1 MDDLYFNL
9 ASEEFSKPRKIL
21 IWIIAILTALVA
33 AWDSYLKFF
42 KHDTSADLGLTFS
55 LYVITI
61 FLFTIAILATKK
73 RKEHFF
79 KVDRENISYH
89 YGLIFPSHRSYKW
102 AEIRKVYMPPRSKNT
117 VLILNNDKPVHI
129 NLTWV
134 ERNKSRIIRKHIYFS
149 AKERGIEILKKE
161 YKK

>member
-9 ASEEFSKPRKIL
+9 ASEEFSKSRKIL

-42 KHDTSADLGLTFS
+42 KHDASADLGLTFT
-55 LYVITI
+55 LYGITI
-61 FLFTIAILATKK
+61 FLFSIAILATIK

-79 KVDRENISYH
+79 KVDREKISYH
-89 YGLIFPSHRSYKW
+89 YGLIFPSHKTFEWS
-102 AEIRKVYMPPRSKNT
+102 EIKKVYMPPHSKNA
-117 VLILNNDKPVHI
+117 VLILHNDKDVHI

-134 ERNKSRIIRKHIYFS
+134 EKISR
-149 AKERGIEILKKE
+149 EI
-161 YKK
+161 